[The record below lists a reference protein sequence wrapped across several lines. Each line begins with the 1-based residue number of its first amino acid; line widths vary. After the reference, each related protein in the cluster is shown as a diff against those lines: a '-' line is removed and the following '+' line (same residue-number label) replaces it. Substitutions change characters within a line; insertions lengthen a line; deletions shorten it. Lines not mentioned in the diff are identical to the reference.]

1 MKLSTFVTVLSVAMT
16 VDGATRH
23 SVVGN
28 RFRGTGTAEMLDELK
43 TRRHHTRRLMMSKG
57 KGSSIESSEELDGGV
72 EAPDIEEPVAGGD
85 ALVEGLA
92 PIETPT
98 IAPSLVLSDFPSDGP
113 SDIPSSSPSDGAEI
127 PVEPTLGPSESGS
140 PSDLPSDVPSDM
152 PSDMPSS
159 FEDGEVRKLSYS
171 EELGKLDLFGE
182 NPNKFTPADSISAP
196 SLTPSAS
203 PAPSDLPSLA
213 PSSSPGPSGGPSDLP
228 SGVPSGEPS
237 DVSVPAYVVEVILP

>member
-1 MKLSTFVTVLSVAMT
+1 MKLSTFLTVLSVAMT

-23 SVVGN
+23 SAVGN
-28 RFRGTGTAEMLDELK
+28 KFRGTGTAKMLGELK

-57 KGSSIESSEELDGGV
+57 KSSSIESSEQFDGGV
-72 EAPDIEEPVAGGD
+72 EAPDIEEPVAGVD

-113 SDIPSSSPSDGAEI
+113 SDIPSSSPSDGVGI
-127 PVEPTLGPSESGS
+127 LVGPTLGPSESGS
-140 PSDLPSDVPSDM
+140 PSDLPSDVPSE
-152 PSDMPSS
+152 MPSS
-159 FEDGEVRKLSYS
+159 LEDGEVRKRSYT

-182 NPNKFTPADSISAP
+182 DPNKFIPADSISAP

-228 SGVPSGEPS
+228 SGVPSGFPS
-237 DVSVPAYVVEVILP
+237 DVSEPAYVVEVILP